1 MVGVC
6 HAQKVN
12 PLVPM
17 AKSASVASQTSSP
30 KNYVLLQPIASKR
43 KRQMNGQMN
52 GLMSLAERTASLE
65 TVSVETMAVETAAV
79 EPVGTSA
86 NDTRI
91 VITPM
96 KFKRGIF
103 DEHKFK
109 VYNASNETLNQAT
122 ILLKAPV
129 GSVVQQVSP
138 KPDSVDGTN
147 ITLTISKVA
156 PGDYTVVD
164 VAINYPRD
172 VFAIFDSRI
181 ISESWGD
188 GSYSSATVVEVAKT
202 NVAATNGLGPVTEML
217 QQNSREITPT
227 QSLSS
232 SMSSLRVPT
241 MTVSAKT
248 NRTVEE
254 RVAEERTVESLY
266 SEKKTMVTPT
276 TTTVVEEVVNEST
289 VKSYLQGPG
298 EVQIGEVV
306 DYTVDIQNLSADK
319 TGEIIVQLSIPQNLK
334 VTLLDRD
341 AWYDGASRK
350 ITWQIKSLE
359 ARAIETIRYKA
370 VIKQRGPSE
379 QMIVVGMGD
388 SMESTASLKTIAK

>member
-1 MVGVC
+1 
-6 HAQKVN
+6 
-12 PLVPM
+12 
-17 AKSASVASQTSSP
+17 
-30 KNYVLLQPIASKR
+30 
-43 KRQMNGQMN
+43 
-52 GLMSLAERTASLE
+52 
-65 TVSVETMAVETAAV
+65 
-79 EPVGTSA
+79 
-86 NDTRI
+86 
-91 VITPM
+91 M

-388 SMESTASLKTIAK
+388 SMESTASLKTIAR